1 MIKQDYDF
9 EKQEDEDLRCPICN
23 YYFSQVTKPYLLPCN
38 HNLCFQ
44 CIELIT
50 QKNMF
55 DCPLCR
61 KPFNKDGKNNFKVN
75 ISLLNLIVKILKTKM
90 IYCTKCSKIF
100 QWTEHY
106 NVCPESGFKETDEIL
121 GEIQQLVNSC
131 IQLVK
136 KIDYLEKLKENK
148 SNEIIN
154 KILSNQI
161 EIEKKFTL
169 QSQKTI
175 DDFYKSIPEL
185 NIKESDFNLILNFV
199 NSCEPIA
206 SVLNINLNPGESSN
220 IYGNEGGGG
229 NNMYKISTEEG
240 NELIRKCVEG
250 NNKNNFNSS
259 MMSNNTNN
267 PNQSNY
273 ISMNSINNKKNNL
286 DDSEISLQQ
295 KYSGQKSLSLLNSV
309 KGTELFDKIN
319 YVISIYK
326 NVLDVIQRLVN
337 YIRQVEFTTETIKSQ
352 INKNYNKYNKKIFN
366 DLNNVY
372 ATIAPDMD
380 KFYEK
385 FKKSSSSDLN
395 YSSDS
400 IKSNNSK
407 ENISSSNN
415 INILN
420 ENSNII
426 NDENINNKNDKKK
439 IVKSY
444 FCFII
449 KETKK
454 MMLYNVIDKKNEFKE
469 FDFLEFKLNG
479 TMSVQYK
486 ESQKKIFLS
495 GGIYFQESLF
505 SRNKIFSDSLYIIPF
520 HIEPQIKGN
529 DNFTKIKMPRMRYN
543 HTSLI
548 IGEKIY
554 FIGGKDTKGNYI
566 IECDCYNFK
575 DKIWELLPKLNYGR
589 EFPSVFCYHK
599 KFIYVFRSLEKET
612 NSHVEILDIND
623 LNEGWRKIQIQDPIN
638 SFVPAIKSGISQF
651 DDNTLIICGGYLYNT
666 EPEGGSIINWN
677 NFIATP
683 DGSNNNNKKD
693 IQNKRKEIVDYCYLY
708 NIVTNTIYRTKDLE
722 KSACFTYNGVNLEES
737 GKIIFMDEK
746 NFAKKPFGIHIF
758 DLNTKKW
765 SFC

>member
-23 YYFSQVTKPYLLPCN
+23 FYFSQVTKPYLLPCN
-38 HNLCFQ
+38 HNLCYQ

-50 QKNMF
+50 QKNMY

-90 IYCTKCSKIF
+90 IYCTKCNKIY

-121 GEIQQLVNSC
+121 GEIKQLVNSC
-131 IQLVK
+131 IELIK
-136 KIDYLEKLKENK
+136 KIDYIENLKENK
-148 SNEIIN
+148 CNEIIN

-161 EIEKKFTL
+161 EIEKNFTL

-185 NIKESDFNLILNFV
+185 NLNSNDFNLILNFV

-206 SVLNINLNPGESSN
+206 SVLNINLNPGESNN
-220 IYGNEGGGG
+220 IYGNESGG
-229 NNMYKISTEEG
+229 NNIYKISTEEG

-250 NNKNNFNSS
+250 NNVNNFNSS
-259 MMSNNTNN
+259 MISN
-267 PNQSNY
+267 NY
-273 ISMNSINNKKNNL
+273 ISNLNAKKNNNL
-286 DDSEISLQQ
+286 DDSEYSLQQ
-295 KYSGQKSLSLLNSV
+295 KYSGPKSLSLLNSV
-309 KGTELFDKIN
+309 KSTEIFDKIN

-352 INKNYNKYNKKIFN
+352 INQNYNKYNKKILN
-366 DLNNVY
+366 DLNNIY

-380 KFYEK
+380 KFYEDY
-385 FKKSSSSDLN
+385 KKSSSGELN
-395 YSSDS
+395 FSSDS
-400 IKSNNSK
+400 SKSLNKDNPASSNIFDIPN
-407 ENISSSNN
+407 ENDNNN
-415 INILN
+415 INNN
-420 ENSNII
+420 EK
-426 NDENINNKNDKKK
+426 NNKKVEKP
-439 IVKSY
+439 Y
-444 FCFII
+444 FCFLI

-454 MMLYNVIDKKNEFKE
+454 IMLYNILDKKNEFKE

-495 GGIYFQESLF
+495 GGIYFEESLF
-505 SRNKIFSDSLYIIPF
+505 SRSKVYSDMLYIIPY
-520 HIEPQIKGN
+520 HIDPQIKSDN
-529 DNFTKIKMPRMRYN
+529 NFTKIKMTRVRYN

-548 IGEKIY
+548 VGNKI
-554 FIGGKDTKGNYI
+554 FFVGGKDSKGNYV
-566 IECDCYNFK
+566 IECDSYNFK
-575 DKIWELLPKLNYGR
+575 DKMWELLPKLNYGR
-589 EFPSVFCYHK
+589 EFPSVFCYNK
-599 KFIYVFRSLEKET
+599 KFLYVFRAFEKEA

-623 LNEGWRKIQIQDPIN
+623 LNEGWRKVQIQDPIN
-638 SFVPAIKSGISQF
+638 SFVPAVKSGISQF
-651 DDNTLIICGGYLYNT
+651 NEHTLIICGGVLNNK

-677 NFIATP
+677 NFISTP
-683 DGSNNNNKKD
+683 DGANSNKKD
-693 IQNKRKEIVDYCYLY
+693 NQNKKKEMIDYCYLY

-722 KSACFTYNGVNLEES
+722 KPASFNYNGINLKES
-737 GKIIFMDEK
+737 GEIIFMDEK

-758 DLNTKKW
+758 DLDTKKW
-765 SFC
+765 SFG

>member
-23 YYFSQVTKPYLLPCN
+23 YYFSQVTKPYILPCN

-90 IYCTKCSKIF
+90 IYCTKCNKIF

-106 NVCPESGFKETDEIL
+106 NVCPESGFKETDEII

-131 IQLVK
+131 IQLIK
-136 KIDYLEKLKENK
+136 KIDYIEKLKENK

-185 NIKESDFNLILNFV
+185 NLKDSNDFNLILNFV

-220 IYGNEGGGG
+220 IYGNDGGSG
-229 NNMYKISTEEG
+229 NIFKISTEEG

-250 NNKNNFNSS
+250 TNKNNFNSS
-259 MMSNNTNN
+259 MISNNTNN
-267 PNQSNY
+267 QNQRNY
-273 ISMNSINNKKNNL
+273 ISINSKNRINAKNISNNL

-295 KYSGQKSLSLLNSV
+295 KYSGPKSLSLLNSV

-326 NVLDVIQRLVN
+326 NVLDIIQRLVN

-352 INKNYNKYNKKIFN
+352 INKNFNKYNKKIFN
-366 DLNNVY
+366 DLSNIY

-380 KFYEK
+380 KFYENIQ
-385 FKKSSSSDLN
+385 KSSSNELN
-395 YSSDS
+395 LSLDS
-400 IKSNNSK
+400 LKSNNK
-407 ENISSSNN
+407 DNQSSSNF
-415 INILN
+415 INFSN
-420 ENSNII
+420 EN
-426 NDENINNKNDKKK
+426 NNYKEKNKKK
-439 IVKSY
+439 PEIKPC
-444 FCFII
+444 FCFLL

-454 MMLYNVIDKKNEFKE
+454 IMLYNVIDKKNEIKE

-479 TMSVQYK
+479 TMSVQYN
-486 ESQKKIFLS
+486 ESQKKIYLS
-495 GGIYFQESLF
+495 GGIYFEESLF
-505 SRNKIFSDSLYIIPF
+505 SRNTIYSDYLYIIQF
-520 HIEPQIKGN
+520 YIEPQIKN
-529 DNFTKIKMPRMRYN
+529 NENFIKIKMPRFRYN
-543 HTSLI
+543 HSSLI
-548 IGEKIY
+548 IGNKIF
-554 FIGGKDTKGNYI
+554 FIGGKDSKGNYV
-566 IECDCYNFK
+566 IECDSYNFK
-575 DKIWELLPKLNYGR
+575 EKMWELLPKLNYGR
-589 EFPSVFCYHK
+589 EFPSIFCYHK
-599 KFIYVFRSLEKET
+599 KFLYVFRSFEKEA

-623 LNEGWRKIQIQDPIN
+623 LNEGWRKVQIQDPIN

-651 DDNTLIICGGYLYNT
+651 NDNTLIICGGFLNNN
-666 EPEGGSIINWN
+666 EPESRSILNWN

-683 DGSNNNNKKD
+683 EGANHNKKEN
-693 IQNKRKEIVDYCYLY
+693 QNKKKEMGDYCYLY

-722 KSACFTYNGVNLEES
+722 KSASFTYNGVKLQES
-737 GKIIFMDEK
+737 EKIIFMDEK

-765 SFC
+765 NFC

>member
-50 QKNMF
+50 KKNMF

-75 ISLLNLIVKILKTKM
+75 TSLLNLIVKILKTKV
-90 IYCTKCSKIF
+90 IYCTKCNKIF
-100 QWTEHY
+100 HWTEHY
-106 NVCPESGFKETDEIL
+106 SVCPESGFKETDEIL
-121 GEIQQLVNSC
+121 GEIKQLVNSC
-131 IQLVK
+131 IQLIK
-136 KIDYLEKLKENK
+136 KIDYIEKLKENK

-161 EIEKKFTL
+161 EIEKKFSQ

-185 NIKESDFNLILNFV
+185 NVKNTNDFNLILNFV
-199 NSCEPIA
+199 NSCEPLA
-206 SVLNINLNPGESSN
+206 SVLNINLNPGESGN
-220 IYGNEGGGG
+220 IYGNSGGAG
-229 NNMYKISTEEG
+229 NNIYKISTEEG

-250 NNKNNFNSS
+250 NNKNNINSS
-259 MMSNNTNN
+259 MMSNSTNN
-267 PNQSNY
+267 ANQSNNY
-273 ISMNSINNKKNNL
+273 ISMNSINAKKNL

-295 KYSGQKSLSLLNSV
+295 KYSGPKSLSLLYSV

-326 NVLDVIQRLVN
+326 NVLDIIQRLVN

-366 DLNNVY
+366 DLNNIY

-385 FKKSSSSDLN
+385 FKKSASSELN

-400 IKSNNSK
+400 MISNNK
-407 ENISSSNN
+407 DNHSSSSLVSFSNEINNNENNNN
-415 INILN
+415 IKKKN
-420 ENSNII
+420 ENP
-426 NDENINNKNDKKK
+426 
-439 IVKSY
+439 Y

-449 KETKK
+449 KESKK
-454 MMLYNVIDKKNEFKE
+454 IMLYNVIDKKSEFKE
-469 FDFLEFKLNG
+469 LNFLEFKLNG
-479 TMSVQYK
+479 TMSIQYK

-495 GGIYFQESLF
+495 GGIYFEESLF
-505 SRNKIFSDSLYIIPF
+505 SRNKIFSDILYIISLNN
-520 HIEPQIKGN
+520 ESQIKNN
-529 DNFTKIKMPRMRYN
+529 DNFSKIKMPRIRYN
-543 HTSLI
+543 HSSLI
-548 IGEKIY
+548 IGNKIY
-554 FIGGKDTKGNYI
+554 FIGGKDSRGSYI
-566 IECDCYNFK
+566 LECDSYNFK
-575 DKIWELLPKLNYGR
+575 EKVWELLPKLNYGR
-589 EFPSVFCYHK
+589 EFPSIFCYHK
-599 KFIYVFRSLEKET
+599 KFLFTFRSLDKEA
-612 NSHVEILDIND
+612 NSYVEILNIND
-623 LNEGWRKIQIQDPIN
+623 LNEGWRKIKVQDPIN

-651 DDNTLIICGGYLYNT
+651 DDNTLIICGGYLIND
-666 EPEGGSIINWN
+666 EPEKEPIISWN
-677 NFIATP
+677 NFMGTP
-683 DGSNNNNKKD
+683 DGSNFNSN
-693 IQNKRKEIVDYCYLY
+693 RKENKIQKREMIDYCYLY
-708 NIVTNTIYRTKDLE
+708 NIVTNTIYRTKNLE
-722 KSACFTYNGVNLEES
+722 KSSSFTHNGIYLQES
-737 GKIIFMDEK
+737 GKIIFMDDK
-746 NFAKKPFGIHIF
+746 NMAKKSFGIHIF
-758 DLNTKKW
+758 EHNTKKW

>member
-90 IYCTKCSKIF
+90 IYCTKCNKIF

-206 SVLNINLNPGESSN
+206 PVLNINLNPGESSN

-273 ISMNSINNKKNNL
+273 ISMNSINTKKNNL

-337 YIRQVEFTTETIKSQ
+337 YI
-352 INKNYNKYNKKIFN
+352 
-366 DLNNVY
+366 D
-372 ATIAPDMD
+372 
-380 KFYEK
+380 
-385 FKKSSSSDLN
+385 
-395 YSSDS
+395 
-400 IKSNNSK
+400 
-407 ENISSSNN
+407 
-415 INILN
+415 
-420 ENSNII
+420 
-426 NDENINNKNDKKK
+426 
-439 IVKSY
+439 
-444 FCFII
+444 
-449 KETKK
+449 
-454 MMLYNVIDKKNEFKE
+454 
-469 FDFLEFKLNG
+469 KLNL
-479 TMSVQYK
+479 Q
-486 ESQKKIFLS
+486 QK
-495 GGIYFQESLF
+495 Q
-505 SRNKIFSDSLYIIPF
+505 
-520 HIEPQIKGN
+520 
-529 DNFTKIKMPRMRYN
+529 
-543 HTSLI
+543 
-548 IGEKIY
+548 
-554 FIGGKDTKGNYI
+554 
-566 IECDCYNFK
+566 
-575 DKIWELLPKLNYGR
+575 
-589 EFPSVFCYHK
+589 
-599 KFIYVFRSLEKET
+599 
-612 NSHVEILDIND
+612 
-623 LNEGWRKIQIQDPIN
+623 
-638 SFVPAIKSGISQF
+638 
-651 DDNTLIICGGYLYNT
+651 
-666 EPEGGSIINWN
+666 
-677 NFIATP
+677 
-683 DGSNNNNKKD
+683 
-693 IQNKRKEIVDYCYLY
+693 
-708 NIVTNTIYRTKDLE
+708 
-722 KSACFTYNGVNLEES
+722 
-737 GKIIFMDEK
+737 
-746 NFAKKPFGIHIF
+746 
-758 DLNTKKW
+758 
-765 SFC
+765 

>member
-38 HNLCFQ
+38 HNLCYQ

-50 QKNMF
+50 QKNMY

-90 IYCTKCSKIF
+90 IYCTKCNKIY

-121 GEIQQLVNSC
+121 GEIKQLVNSC
-131 IQLVK
+131 IELIK
-136 KIDYLEKLKENK
+136 KIDYIEKLKENK

-161 EIEKKFTL
+161 EIEKNFTL

-185 NIKESDFNLILNFV
+185 NLNSNDFNLILNFV

-206 SVLNINLNPGESSN
+206 SVLNINLNPGESNN
-220 IYGNEGGGG
+220 IYGNEVSG

-259 MMSNNTNN
+259 IISNNTNN
-267 PNQSNY
+267 QNQSNY
-273 ISMNSINNKKNNL
+273 ISSINAKKSNNL

-309 KGTELFDKIN
+309 KSTQLFDKIN

-326 NVLDVIQRLVN
+326 NVLDIIQRLVN

-366 DLNNVY
+366 DLNNIY

-380 KFYEK
+380 KFYENY
-385 FKKSSSSDLN
+385 KKSSSSGELN
-395 YSSDS
+395 FSSDS
-400 IKSNNSK
+400 SRS
-407 ENISSSNN
+407 
-415 INILN
+415 LN
-420 ENSNII
+420 KDNPASSNII
-426 NDENINNKNDKKK
+426 DIPNENDDISIKNKNENNIKGEKP
-439 IVKSY
+439 Y
-444 FCFII
+444 FCFLI

-454 MMLYNVIDKKNEFKE
+454 IMLYNVIDKKNEFKE

-486 ESQKKIFLS
+486 ESQKIIFLS
-495 GGIYFQESLF
+495 GGIYFEDSLF
-505 SRNKIFSDSLYIIPF
+505 SRNKIYSDMLYIIPY

-529 DNFTKIKMPRMRYN
+529 INFSKIKMPRMRYN

-548 IGEKIY
+548 IGNIIY
-554 FIGGKDTKGNYI
+554 FIGGKDTKGNYV
-566 IECDCYNFK
+566 IECDSYNFK
-575 DKIWELLPKLNYGR
+575 DKMWELLPKLNYGR

-599 KFIYVFRSLEKET
+599 KFIYVFRAFEKEA
-612 NSHVEILDIND
+612 NSHVEILNIND
-623 LNEGWRKIQIQDPIN
+623 LNEGWRKVQIQDPIN

-651 DDNTLIICGGYLYNT
+651 NDNTLIICGGFLSST
-666 EPEGGSIINWN
+666 EPEARSIINWN
-677 NFIATP
+677 NFMATP
-683 DGSNNNNKKD
+683 EGANSNKKEY
-693 IQNKRKEIVDYCYLY
+693 QNKKKEMVDYCYLY

-722 KSACFTYNGVNLEES
+722 KSASFTYNGVNLNES